1 MITQSEV
8 RAYLNRLGI
17 SDIQEPTKEHLFEL
31 HKAHVA
37 RIPWQTLDIFA
48 GKPTSID
55 IQESVQLMIHHR
67 SGYCFHLN
75 GAFTAL
81 LRALGYKV
89 YWHRAGVQP
98 LGQEPRIN
106 GFHLGIT
113 VSLLNEQLG
122 EEERWLVDVG
132 LGDMPWEPIPLK
144 FGEYIQGPF
153 QYAIEPSRI
162 TDDGWRLIHDPHYS
176 YVGVD
181 YAPDVVNSLELFKS
195 NHEFYSRSPESPWM
209 ELFIVRQRHEQGMN
223 ELKGC
228 IWRKWSGN
236 TLDKIE
242 ISSKSEWFE
251 ILADIFNEPL
261 VNYSMIERDL
271 IWDKVN
277 RQHQNWRKLMENE
290 QV

>member
-17 SDIQEPTKEHLFEL
+17 SDIQEPTKEYLFEL

-55 IQESVQLMIHHR
+55 IEESVQLMIHQR

-113 VSLLNEQLG
+113 VSLWNEQLG

-144 FGEYIQGPF
+144 FGRYIQGPF
-153 QYAIEPSRI
+153 QYALEPSRI
-162 TDDGWRLIHDPHYS
+162 TDVGWRLIHDPRYS

-195 NHEFYSRSPESPWM
+195 NHAFYSRSPESPWM
-209 ELFIVRQRHEQGMN
+209 DLFIVRQRHEQGMN

-228 IWRKWSGN
+228 IWRKWSSN
-236 TLDKIE
+236 NLDKME

-251 ILADIFNEPL
+251 ILADIFHEPL
-261 VNYSMIERDL
+261 VNYFLIERDL

-277 RQHQNWRKLMENE
+277 RQHQNWKKLMENE
-290 QV
+290 RV

>member
-17 SDIQEPTKEHLFEL
+17 SDIQSPTKEYLFEL

-89 YWHRAGVQP
+89 SWHRAGVQP

-144 FGEYIQGPF
+144 FGQYIQGPF
-153 QYAIEPSRI
+153 QYALEPSRI
-162 TDDGWRLIHDPHYS
+162 ADDGWRLIHDPHYS

-181 YAPDVVNSLELFKS
+181 YAPDVVNSLVLFKS

-251 ILADIFNEPL
+251 ILAGIFHEPL

-277 RQHQNWRKLMENE
+277 RQHQNWKKLMENE
-290 QV
+290 RV

>member
-17 SDIQEPTKEHLFEL
+17 SDIQSPTKEYLFEL

-106 GFHLGIT
+106 SFHLGIT

-153 QYAIEPSRI
+153 QYALGPSRI

-195 NHEFYSRSPESPWM
+195 NHAFYSRSPESPWM
-209 ELFIVRQRHEQGMN
+209 DLFIVRQRHEQSMN

-228 IWRKWSGN
+228 MWRKWSGN
-236 TLDKIE
+236 TLEKIE
-242 ISSKSEWFE
+242 ITSKSEWFE

-277 RQHQNWRKLMENE
+277 RQHQNWKKLMENE
-290 QV
+290 RV

>member
-17 SDIQEPTKEHLFEL
+17 SDIQSPTKGYLFEL

-144 FGEYIQGPF
+144 FGQYIQGPF
-153 QYAIEPSRI
+153 QYALEPSRI
-162 TDDGWRLIHDPHYS
+162 TDGGWRLIHDPHYS

-277 RQHQNWRKLMENE
+277 RQHQNWKKLMENE
-290 QV
+290 RV

>member
-17 SDIQEPTKEHLFEL
+17 SDIQAPTKEYLFEL

-75 GAFTAL
+75 GAFTTL

-122 EEERWLVDVG
+122 AEERWLVDVG

-153 QYAIEPSRI
+153 QYTLEPSRI
-162 TDDGWRLIHDPHYS
+162 TDRGWRLIHDPSYS

-195 NHEFYSRSPESPWM
+195 NHAFYSRSPESPWM
-209 ELFIVRQRHEQGMN
+209 DLLIVRQRHEQGMN

-271 IWDKVN
+271 VWDKVN
-277 RQHQNWRKLMENE
+277 RQHQNWKKLMENE
-290 QV
+290 RV

>member
-1 MITQSEV
+1 
-8 RAYLNRLGI
+8 
-17 SDIQEPTKEHLFEL
+17 
-31 HKAHVA
+31 
-37 RIPWQTLDIFA
+37 
-48 GKPTSID
+48 
-55 IQESVQLMIHHR
+55 MIHQR

-75 GAFTAL
+75 GAFSAL
-81 LRALGYKV
+81 LRALGYKA

-153 QYAIEPSRI
+153 QYTLEPSRI

-195 NHEFYSRSPESPWM
+195 NHAFYSRSPESPWM

-223 ELKGC
+223 ELKGR

-251 ILADIFNEPL
+251 LLADIFHEPL

-271 IWDKVN
+271 IWDKVY
-277 RQHQNWRKLMENE
+277 RQRSELEE
-290 QV
+290 AYGE

>member
-1 MITQSEV
+1 MITQNEV

-17 SDIQEPTKEHLFEL
+17 SDIQAPTKEYLFEL
-31 HKAHVA
+31 HKAHVE
-37 RIPWQTLDIFA
+37 RIPWQTLDILA

-55 IQESVQLMIHHR
+55 IQESVQLMLQHR

-106 GFHLGIT
+106 SFHLGIT
-113 VSLLNEQLG
+113 VSLLHEQLG

-153 QYAIEPSRI
+153 RYVLEPSRI
-162 TDDGWRLIHDPHYS
+162 TDGGWRLIHDPHYS

-181 YAPDVVNSLELFKS
+181 YAPDAVNSLELFKS
-195 NHEFYSRSPESPWM
+195 NHAFYSQSPESPWM
-209 ELFIVRQRHEQGMN
+209 DLFIVRQRHELGMN

-228 IWRKWSGN
+228 IWRKWSGKA
-236 TLDKIE
+236 LDTVE

-261 VNYSMIERDL
+261 VNYSVIERDL
-271 IWDKVN
+271 IWAKVCK
-277 RQHQNWRKLMENE
+277 QHQNWMKLMENE
-290 QV
+290 RI